1 MDMNQMG
8 KNTLVTSHSV
18 RSDGEGARGFALA
31 CTPRASPII
40 SILSIIGAVQ
50 CLVMCGCESWTI
62 KKAECQRTDA
72 LELWW

>member
-31 CTPRASPII
+31 CTLRASPII

>member
-31 CTPRASPII
+31 CTLRASPII

-50 CLVMCGCESWTI
+50 CLVRRKMLFI
-62 KKAECQRTDA
+62 KPDQIPKVSRRPA
-72 LELWW
+72 